1 MSYSPWGHKETDRTE
16 RLKHTHTHTHTHI
29 HTHKRVQRY
38 WQCKV
43 VSFDQSPSYSLP
55 ASKVVHNFPDLVG
68 EQAHVLRHVID
79 LNPTILLN
87 KLMISSDFD

>member
-16 RLKHTHTHTHTHI
+16 RLKHTHTHI
-29 HTHKRVQRY
+29 HTHKSPSY

-79 LNPTILLN
+79 LSPTILLN